1 MRCTRP
7 KMTLAASIH
16 NSIVIRDFSPNET
29 ELSHRWWSAGQLHSQ
44 LRKGAWLPRSFTL
57 SSEDS
62 QLYSAHRQHARSVCP
77 LVAGEYFRTWLMR
90 PVYVAT
96 IQNRDDGGA
105 RNAD

>member
-1 MRCTRP
+1 M
-7 KMTLAASIH
+7 
-16 NSIVIRDFSPNET
+16 VIRDFSPNET
-29 ELSHRWWSAGQLHSQ
+29 ELSRWQWSAGQLHSQ

-77 LVAGEYFRTWLMR
+77 LVVGEYFRTWLMR